1 MSQQSNGCSGD
12 NHSVGRSPPRRRC
25 PAPGGQDEVPSR
37 GPSPDSSRPQPLL
50 NRDQA
55 ATRQYNGARFP
66 GSLGGG
72 RQEEHVAPGHPER
85 SGLSPRELQSGGSA
99 DDQSIPGGRTCLS
112 QDRSYPLEPRSGT
125 KGTVLHEQPQPWVQA
140 EPRAGLRPGWTGTGW
155 SVRFQWVNV
164 TPTVIRTTTKS

>member
-12 NHSVGRSPPRRRC
+12 NHAVGRSPPRRRR
-25 PAPGGQDEVPSR
+25 PASGGQDEVPSR
-37 GPSPDSSRPQPLL
+37 GPSPDSSLPQPLL

-55 ATRQYNGARFP
+55 ATRQYNGERFP

-85 SGLSPRELQSGGSA
+85 SELSPRELQSGGSA

-112 QDRSYPLEPRSGT
+112 QDRSYPRNREVAQG
-125 KGTVLHEQPQPWVQA
+125 
-140 EPRAGLRPGWTGTGW
+140 AG
-155 SVRFQWVNV
+155 SA
-164 TPTVIRTTTKS
+164 